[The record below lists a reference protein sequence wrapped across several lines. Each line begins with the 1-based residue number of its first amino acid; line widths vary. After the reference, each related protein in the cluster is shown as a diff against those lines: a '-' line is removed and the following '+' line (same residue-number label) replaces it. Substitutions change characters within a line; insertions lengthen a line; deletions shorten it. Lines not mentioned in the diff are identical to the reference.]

1 MLHLNVTKRLRHFPV
16 SVNLSLG
23 ADITVLLGP
32 SGHGKTT
39 FLNMIAGI
47 TVPDKGHVS
56 LDGVTLFDSR
66 GRTNV
71 SMERRGIGFVFQD
84 YALFPNKTVFENVA
98 YGLRARGVS
107 GLDIAERVA
116 QELTR
121 LQIRELRDAKPA
133 QLSGG
138 QRQRVALART
148 LVTRPRIMLLDE
160 PLSALDVQL
169 RSKVRGELRA
179 LLKQLAVPSVIVTHD
194 PLDAVGL
201 ADDVLVMEG
210 GQIIQRG
217 SYESLLA
224 APRSTFVADFVESN
238 ALSGQLE
245 SFCEDGESAIRISP
259 TAVIY
264 ANTALADERQTVV
277 IHPWDISLSR
287 SPIQSSIRNMLPAK
301 VIGICPLRDRVR
313 VLLDIGVSLTAE
325 ISSASLNLLGIT
337 VGTEVYASFKTT
349 AVKTFCPH

>member
-16 SVNLSLG
+16 SVDLSLG

-47 TVPDKGHVS
+47 TVPDIGHVS

-66 GRTNV
+66 RHTNV
-71 SMERRGIGFVFQD
+71 SMEQRGIGFVFQD
-84 YALFPNKTVFENVA
+84 YALFPHKTVFENVA

-107 GLDIAERVA
+107 GSEVMERVG

-148 LVTRPRIMLLDE
+148 LVTRPKIMLLDE

-179 LLKQLAVPSVIVTHD
+179 LLKHLAVPSVIVTHD

-210 GQIIQRG
+210 GHIIQRG
-217 SYESLLA
+217 TYESLLA

-264 ANTALADERQTVV
+264 AHTTLSDERQTVV
-277 IHPWDISLSR
+277 IHPWDISLSQ
-287 SPIQSSIRNMLPAK
+287 SPIQSSIRNMLPAT

-325 ISSASLNLLGIT
+325 ISSASLSLLGIT
-337 VGTEVYASFKTT
+337 VGNQVYASFKTT